1 MTSLKEMMIN
11 LACIENGIVPLC
23 SGKSG
28 HVKDV
33 LDSLSPQ
40 QRRKITRRFRKLL
53 KRAIH
58 TEALQSGPDNSFS
71 YYSHKQFLS
80 RVAGLRSEVSSAY
93 HSSTPSAQSVFRAKM
108 VRDYLQRTSPLD
120 N

>member
-1 MTSLKEMMIN
+1 MTSLKEMMID

-33 LDSLSPQ
+33 LNSLSPQ
-40 QRRKITRRFRKLL
+40 QRRKTTRRFRKLL

-71 YYSHKQFLS
+71 YHSHKQFLS
-80 RVAGLRSEVSSAY
+80 RVAGLRSEVP
-93 HSSTPSAQSVFRAKM
+93 HSSTSSAQSVFRAKM

>member
-33 LDSLSPQ
+33 LNSLSPQ
-40 QRRKITRRFRKLL
+40 QRRKTTRRFRKLL

-80 RVAGLRSEVSSAY
+80 RVAGLLSAH
-93 HSSTPSAQSVFRAKM
+93 HSSTSSAQSVFRAKM